1 MRPVPF
7 ALGSRMPSRV
17 RSGLD
22 LPRATMTSLSGV
34 RTWEFRT
41 RLGVVRAPATAAL
54 AQALSGVRLGD
65 LVVDGSNARS
75 ILDGITLMDQQAT
88 QAQAFAK
95 AHPADVAPFGLAAQV
110 TSWWKDRDATRQKVD
125 QVQSAAQRAIL
136 LSTPQSAP
144 DDAVAAYNG
153 LSSRAADMTDT
164 VGMVQA
170 QLPQPLPG
178 SGGVPAP
185 VPGTQETTASWLGLP
200 WWAWVLIGTGGIG
213 LLAVLA
219 SSAAP
224 SVPAVVVAG
233 SRPA

>member
-7 ALGSRMPSRV
+7 VLGSRMPARS

-22 LPRATMTSLSGV
+22 LPRATMTTLAGV
-34 RTWEFRT
+34 RTWEFKTSR
-41 RLGVVRAPATAAL
+41 GVVRVPATPAL
-54 AQALSGVRLGD
+54 AQALLGVRLGD
-65 LVVDGSNARS
+65 LVIDGSNARS
-75 ILDGITLMDQQAT
+75 ILDGIALMDQQAT

-110 TSWWKDRDATRQKVD
+110 TSWWKDRDSTRSKVD
-125 QVQSAAQRAIL
+125 QVQSAAQKAIL

-144 DDAVAAYNG
+144 DDAMTAYTG
-153 LSSRAADMTDT
+153 LSSRAADMNDT

-170 QLPQPLPG
+170 QLPQPIPTPG
-178 SGGVPAP
+178 TVPAP
-185 VPGTQETTASWLGLP
+185 VPGTATTDASWLGLP

-233 SRPA
+233 SRLA